1 MVNSNWTKGIFSV
14 YFFSDWLS
22 VVMAG
27 RRRTKTEPAGASAN
41 NSLTE
46 DDPEL
51 VAENN
56 KDESE
61 KNGAG
66 KASTSSTTGMA

>member
-1 MVNSNWTKGIFSV
+1 
-14 YFFSDWLS
+14 
-22 VVMAG
+22 MAG

-66 KASTSSTTGMA
+66 QASTSSTTGMAQIMSVVSHQILTNVLQSLPY

>member
-1 MVNSNWTKGIFSV
+1 
-14 YFFSDWLS
+14 
-22 VVMAG
+22 MAG